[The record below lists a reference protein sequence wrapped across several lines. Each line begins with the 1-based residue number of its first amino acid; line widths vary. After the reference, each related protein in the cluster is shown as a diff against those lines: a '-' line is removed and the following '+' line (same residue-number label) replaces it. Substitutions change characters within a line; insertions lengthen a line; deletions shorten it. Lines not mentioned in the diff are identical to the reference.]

1 MCGYQIVQRILDSL
15 RMATVTC
22 YLVFGFCVAFIRH
35 FQQRNPVVLRHSDI
49 GHVIEKQR
57 GYAGEI
63 SNGRYTSY
71 KPDKTRRLL
80 FLGGFRT

>member
-1 MCGYQIVQRILDSL
+1 VWLPNCPAYFGQPKNGDRYVLSGVWLLCGFHSS
-15 RMATVTC
+15 
-22 YLVFGFCVAFIRH
+22 

-49 GHVIEKQR
+49 GRVIEKQR